1 MQIVYEYR
9 QYLKIY
15 LLTIL
20 SRKNTSKIDDEK
32 FIKCYG
38 ENCDKGY
45 IFEVN
50 VEYHKELHELHNDL
64 PFFPEKINSVC
75 KTCLQSV

>member
-1 MQIVYEYR
+1 MQITYAYK

-20 SRKNTSKIDDEK
+20 NRKNTSKIDEK
-32 FIKCYG
+32 FMKCYD

-45 IFEVN
+45 VFEVN

-64 PFFPEKINSVC
+64 PFLPEKINSVC